1 MNRHTEPF
9 RIWDTRICSW
19 TEIASATASSRAPE
33 PIELTLV
40 RHGQTTNN
48 AKRLI
53 TGASDPPLT
62 SVGLEQAIGLR
73 DVLDPAY
80 DVAFHSNFRRTR
92 ETLKLALAGHQV
104 GAVLDD
110 PRIAERS
117 MGALEGEPTRP
128 LPAYD
133 LGDLFWAPTD
143 GENYGAVTRRAT
155 SFLLDLV
162 AAGRRAGRALRVLA
176 ASHVGTIRILSSIL
190 DRLRDPVAVL
200 TRQFANAVPL
210 RFDFR
215 TVGWPPFVDRLEI
228 GL

>member
-1 MNRHTEPF
+1 MNRQTEPF

-19 TEIASATASSRAPE
+19 AEIADATASSHAPE

-48 AKRLI
+48 ARHLI

-73 DVLDPAY
+73 DVLDPTY
-80 DVAFHSNFRRTR
+80 DVAFHSNLRRTR
-92 ETLKLALAGHQV
+92 ETLELALAGHQV
-104 GAVLDD
+104 GVVLDD

-117 MGALEGEPTRP
+117 MGALEGEPSRP

-133 LGDLFWAPTD
+133 LGDLFWAPEE
-143 GENYGAVTRRAT
+143 GEDYGALTRRAT

-162 AAGRRAGRALRVLA
+162 AAGKRAGRTLRVLA
-176 ASHVGTIRILSSIL
+176 ASHVGTIRILSAIL
-190 DRLRDPVAVL
+190 DELRDPMAVL
-200 TRQFANAVPL
+200 TRQFANAVPV

-215 TVGWPPFVDRLEI
+215 AVAWPSFLDRQEI